1 MNSYVSI
8 HTLNLF
14 DSIIQSYKINILKDF
29 YETCLKKDIKNKV
42 TYQEFENIFLHRN
55 KSYKFLNKCNEINKN
70 LCHAYIWNKDYGKIQ
85 CQHNKKYNLFCG
97 KHKLN
102 QNYGIIE

>member
-14 DSIIQSYKINILKDF
+14 DVVMQSYKKNILKDF
-29 YETCLKKDIKNKV
+29 YDNCLKKEIKERI
-42 TYQEFENIFLHRN
+42 TYQEFEKIFILRTKSQKPFN
-55 KSYKFLNKCNEINKN
+55 KSKKINTD
-70 LCHAYIWNKDYGKIQ
+70 LCHAYIWNKEYGKIQ

-97 KHKLN
+97 KHRLN